1 MQKRQVYT
9 IQMLWKAGMF
19 DLFFSLQAQNIQLNN
34 YELQV
39 YLRRF
44 LFCSSLAL
52 FEYILFVRAV
62 VVIVLACLDFL

>member
-1 MQKRQVYT
+1 
-9 IQMLWKAGMF
+9 MF
-19 DLFFSLQAQNIQLNN
+19 DLLFSLQAQNVQLNN

-44 LFCSSLAL
+44 LFCSVLAL
-52 FEYILFVRAV
+52 FEYILFVTAV